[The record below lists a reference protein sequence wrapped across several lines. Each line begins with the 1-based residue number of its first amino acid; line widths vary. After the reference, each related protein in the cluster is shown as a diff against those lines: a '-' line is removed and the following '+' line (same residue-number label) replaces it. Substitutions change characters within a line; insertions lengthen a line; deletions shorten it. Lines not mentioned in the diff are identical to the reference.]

1 MGKKSTQKRQAEN
14 QPVATGNQ
22 LLTQNAGAKPWLK
35 WQSLA
40 IFLSVFVLYA
50 NTLGNQYALDDMIV
64 LTKNTFTQQGIAGID
79 EIMTTD
85 AFEGFFGKNFAFV
98 VGGRYRPLSIAT
110 FAIEYELF
118 GLKNPWVYHL
128 NNIILYGLTCVLILL
143 TLQKLFRARF
153 EGDSPWLTV
162 PFIATLIFAAH
173 PIHTEAVANI
183 KGRDEIMG
191 MLGSIAALYLCVR
204 YIETNK
210 LWYAFAALPVFVLAI
225 LSKEN
230 AITFLAVIPLAY
242 YFFYSK
248 KTVAKGLSITAS
260 LAMAVGLYFVIRTSF
275 LSAPSISGKTYEILN
290 DPFAFSTVSERL
302 ATVAFTFG
310 KYLQLLIFPHPLT
323 HDYYPWQVPI
333 YNWGDWQ
340 ALLPTAFFLGVGAYT
355 VYGTIKRD
363 PIAFGVLYFFITI
376 SIVSNILFSVGIA
389 MNERFVFMPS
399 LGFAIIAAILLV
411 KVTNYLK
418 TKNWSYNKVLNA
430 KPLMIIL
437 GIIMLGYSIKTIS
450 RNPVWENDFTLFG
463 NDVKL
468 SPNSAKVA
476 NAWGG
481 ELYTASDTAGTP
493 ARAKEYLDKAEASLK
508 RALEIY
514 PQYSNAWLLLG
525 NVAYKKNNDYKTAKE
540 YYLKA
545 KEFNPNSFDAHYNL
559 AIAYRDLNMFK
570 DALLYLDMAVALKPE
585 KAETVR
591 QNRAEVFYRWGK
603 YAGQTQGNLT
613 LATEKINEAIKIN
626 PTAVYYYEDLGVAY
640 GLMGDYQMAI
650 KTCEAGLK
658 LDPKYKPFYQNL
670 VNSYIAL
677 GQEAKAQEYAD
688 KLNQLNAQTPVK
700 PN

>member
-1 MGKKSTQKRQAEN
+1 MGKKSSQKRLTETE
-14 QPVATGNQ
+14 PVKPSTLPLNKS
-22 LLTQNAGAKPWLK
+22 NGASKWLK

-40 IFLSVFVLYA
+40 IFLTVFVLYA

-64 LTKNTFTQQGIAGID
+64 LTKNTFTQQGFAGID

-110 FAIEYELF
+110 FAIEYQIF
-118 GLKNPWVYHL
+118 GLEHPWVYHF
-128 NNIILYGLTCVLILL
+128 NNIVLYGLTCVLILL
-143 TLQKLFRARF
+143 TLQKLFRAKYDG
-153 EGDSPWLTV
+153 ESPWLTV

-191 MLGSIAALYLCVR
+191 MLGSIGTLYLCIR
-204 YIETNK
+204 YIETSK
-210 LWYAFAALPVFVLAI
+210 LLYAFLALPIFVLAI

-242 YFFYSK
+242 YFFYNQ
-248 KTVAKGLSITAS
+248 KTAAKSLSIIAS
-260 LAMAVGLYFVIRTSF
+260 LAMAVGIYFAIRTYF

-290 DPFAFSTVSERL
+290 DPFAFSSTADRL

-333 YNWGDWQ
+333 YTWGDWQ
-340 ALLPTAFFLGVGAYT
+340 ALLPAAFFIGVGAYT
-355 VYGTIKRD
+355 IYGTIKRN
-363 PIAFGVLYFFITI
+363 PIAFGVLYFFITL
-376 SIVSNILFSVGIA
+376 SIVSNLLFSVGIA

-411 KVTNYLK
+411 KLTNYLK
-418 TKNWSYNKVLNA
+418 TKNWSYEKVLNA
-430 KPLMIIL
+430 KPLMLIL
-437 GIIMLGYSIKTIS
+437 GVIMLGYTVKTIT
-450 RNPVWENDFTLFG
+450 RNTVWKNDFTLFG

-493 ARAKEYLDKAEASLK
+493 ARAQEYLNMAEASLK
-508 RALEIY
+508 HALEIY

-525 NVAYKKNNDYKTAKE
+525 NVAYKKDNDFKKAQE

-545 KEFNPNSFDAHYNL
+545 KEFNPNSFDAHFNL
-559 AIAYRDLNMFK
+559 AIAYRDLNMYK
-570 DALLYLDMAVALKPE
+570 DALLYLDMALNLKPE

-613 LATEKINEAIKIN
+613 LAVEKIKEAIKIN
-626 PTAVYYYEDLGVAY
+626 PKAVHYYEDLGVAY

-650 KTCEAGLK
+650 NTCLEGLK
-658 LDPKYKPFYQNL
+658 LDSTYKPFYQNL

-677 GQEAKAQEYAD
+677 GQTDKAQQYAD
-688 KLNQLNAQTPVK
+688 KLNQLNGQTPVK

>member
-1 MGKKSTQKRQAEN
+1 MGKKSSQKRLTETE
-14 QPVATGNQ
+14 PVKPSTLPLNKTTG
-22 LLTQNAGAKPWLK
+22 ASKWLK

-40 IFLSVFVLYA
+40 IFLTVFVLYA
-50 NTLGNQYALDDMIV
+50 NTLGNEYALDDMIV
-64 LTKNTFTQQGIAGID
+64 LTKNTFTQQGFNGID

-110 FAIEYELF
+110 FAIEYQFF
-118 GLKNPWVYHL
+118 GLEHPWIYHF
-128 NNIILYGLTCVLILL
+128 NNIVLYGLTCVLILL
-143 TLQKLFRARF
+143 TLQKLFRAKY

-162 PFIATLIFAAH
+162 PFIAALIFAAH

-191 MLGSIAALYLCVR
+191 MLGSIATLYLCIR
-204 YIETNK
+204 YIETSR
-210 LWYAFAALPVFVLAI
+210 LLYAFLALPVFVLAI

-242 YFFYSK
+242 YFFYNR
-248 KTVAKGLSITAS
+248 KTAAKGLSIIAS
-260 LAMAVGLYFVIRTSF
+260 LAMAVGIYFAIRTYF

-290 DPFAFSTVSERL
+290 DPFAFSSTADRL

-333 YNWGDWQ
+333 YTWSDWQ
-340 ALLPTAFFLGVGAYT
+340 ALLPAAFFIGVGAYT
-355 VYGTIKRD
+355 VYGTIKRN
-363 PIAFGVLYFFITI
+363 PIAFGVLYFFITL
-376 SIVSNILFSVGIA
+376 SIVSNVLFSVGIA

-411 KVTNYLK
+411 KFTNYII
-418 TKNWSYNKVLNA
+418 TNSWSYEKVLNA

-437 GIIMLGYSIKTIS
+437 GVIILGYTVKTIT
-450 RNPVWENDFTLFG
+450 RNTVWKNDFTLFG

-493 ARAKEYLDKAEASLK
+493 ARAQEYLNMAEASLK

-525 NVAYKKNNDYKTAKE
+525 NVAYKKDNDFKKAQE

-545 KEFNPNSFDAHYNL
+545 KEYNPNSFDAHFNL
-559 AIAYRDLNMFK
+559 AIAYRDLNMYK
-570 DALLYLDMAVALKPE
+570 DALLYLDMALNLKPE

-613 LATEKINEAIKIN
+613 LAVEKIKEAIKIN
-626 PTAVYYYEDLGVAY
+626 PKAVHYYEDLGVAY

-650 KTCEAGLK
+650 NTCLEGLK
-658 LDPKYKPFYQNL
+658 LDASYKPFYQNL

-677 GQEAKAQEYAD
+677 GQNDKAQQYAD
-688 KLNQLNAQTPVK
+688 KLNQLNGQTPVK

>member
-1 MGKKSTQKRQAEN
+1 MGKKSSQKRQVET
-14 QPVATGNQ
+14 QPTTPSNLPLSNSASSS
-22 LLTQNAGAKPWLK
+22 KWLK

-40 IFLSVFVLYA
+40 IFLTVFVLYA
-50 NTLGNQYALDDMIV
+50 NTLGNSYALDDMIV
-64 LTKNTFTQQGIAGID
+64 LTKNTFTKQGIAGID
-79 EIMTTD
+79 DIMTTD
-85 AFEGFFGKNFAFV
+85 AFEGFFGQNFAFV

-110 FAIEYELF
+110 FAVEYELF
-118 GLKNPWVYHL
+118 GLDHPWIYHL

-143 TLQKLFRARF
+143 TLQKLFKAKF
-153 EGDSPWLTV
+153 DGDSPWLTI

-191 MLGSIAALYLCVR
+191 MLGSIATLYLCIR
-204 YIETNK
+204 YFETSK
-210 LWYAFAALPVFVLAI
+210 ILYLLLALPVFVLAI

-242 YFFYSK
+242 YFFYAK
-248 KTVAKGLSITAS
+248 KDFAKGTIVAGT
-260 LAMAVGLYFVIRTSF
+260 LAAAVGLYFVIRTTY

-290 DPFAFSTVSERL
+290 DPFAFSSLADRL

-333 YNWGDWQ
+333 YTWGDWQ
-340 ALLPTAFFLGVGAYT
+340 ALLPTVFFLGVGAYT

-376 SIVSNILFSVGIA
+376 SIVSNVLFSVGIA

-411 KVTNYLK
+411 KITNYLK
-418 TKNWSYNKVLNA
+418 TKNWTYGKVLNA
-430 KPLMIIL
+430 KALMIVL
-437 GIIMLGYSIKTIS
+437 GVLMVGYSVKTIS
-450 RNPVWENDFTLFG
+450 RNPVWKNDFTLFG

-493 ARAKEYLDKAEASLK
+493 ARAKEYLDKAEASL
-508 RALEIY
+508 RHALDIY

-545 KEFNPNSFDAHYNL
+545 KEFNPNSFDAHFNL

-570 DALLYLDMAVALKPE
+570 DALLYLDMALDLKPE

-591 QNRAEVFYRWGK
+591 QNRGEVYYRWGK
-603 YAGQTQGNLT
+603 YAGQTQNNLT
-613 LATEKINEAIKIN
+613 LAVEKIQEAIKIN
-626 PTAVYYYEDLGVAY
+626 PQAVYYYEDLGVAY
-640 GLMGDYQMAI
+640 GLMGDYQKAI
-650 KTCEAGLK
+650 NTCEAGLK
-658 LDPKYKPFYQNL
+658 IDPKYKPFYQNL
-670 VNSYIAL
+670 VNSYVAL

-688 KLNQLNAQTPVK
+688 RLNQLNAQTPVK